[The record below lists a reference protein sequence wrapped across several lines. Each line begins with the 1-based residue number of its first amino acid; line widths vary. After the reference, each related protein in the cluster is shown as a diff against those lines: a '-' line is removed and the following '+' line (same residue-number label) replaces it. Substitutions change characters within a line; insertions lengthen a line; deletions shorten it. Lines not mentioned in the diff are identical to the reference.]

1 MGVDFIHEFFK
12 LSNNYNIKSIDNLFD
27 FINKN
32 KFIKKK
38 IENFA
43 DKGINL

>member
-1 MGVDFIHEFFK
+1 MKSVDHFFK
-12 LSNNYNIKSIDNLFD
+12 

-32 KFIKKK
+32 LFIKKK

-43 DKGINL
+43 NKGFIL